1 MTNAHNRTTFN
12 AYARPTANNSQ
23 LYDPRILDQRQQ
35 LQARAVEQREYL
47 LFQSAK
53 AQALAISPAEAQE
66 KDDFRRE
73 LESLMQNTVSELV
86 AKYNAT
92 LDPNRVKLK
101 CYGSLANGFAVH
113 GSDLDLLLM
122 FPRDGTSADE
132 VEVESKRALEKA
144 VLDHGYGGRLL
155 THTRVPILRVCQKPT
170 AELLQNLRTE
180 RTKWENEAKEIEK
193 KAEKP
198 QKECSVGDDRP
209 PDLREQDLSAAS
221 KAFAELE
228 IDPATIPLPPSPV
241 RENAHLEYKGDLGI
255 QCDINFSNYVAI
267 HNTKLLR
274 CYAKCDPRVREMGIF
289 VKAWAKAR
297 KINTPY
303 HGTLSS
309 YGYILMV
316 LHYLMN
322 VATPPVIPNLQHWA
336 RDADAWAGKTRVD
349 LFEGFDVRFEQN
361 ENQLASA
368 ARAGQLMPMKN
379 MQSIG
384 DLLWGFFR
392 YYGDS
397 ACYAWTKEVI
407 SIRTNGGLL
416 TKQSKGWIA
425 AKSTGENNQIRLRY
439 LLTIEDP
446 FEIEH
451 NIGRT
456 VGHHGLVAI
465 RDEFRRAYEIIST
478 VRLTRH
484 GWEWRKQDGSIGD
497 DLLQEVDD
505 RGDLLKQDQEHRKEK
520 FKAMKAA
527 EARMRADEE
536 KVKTSAKEAEDLA
549 ANESQKNVE
558 SGTSTASNPDLAAD
572 SNSPANRLDP
582 KLTRKPRQAQVRP
595 YQPKGRQRLVVHEAD
610 SSEDE
615 QDAVKPCVGELE
627 GQDVSTE
634 LRKSSRDQQVC
645 TEESCSSAVAPIGKT
660 ARSHGYEPYIDE
672 SLLKAEINFRIEHVC
687 EKPKNMNSSELM
699 PWNMANQEGRWLY
712 WRDGKAYKGEWT
724 GVQNGKIPNPDHPHY
739 WLHQLDERFPFDPR
753 RPKPSPQKIKRCLK
767 YFRAPAPRE
776 FVRGKRVAYFSPP
789 EGPQLKNGGEVYS
802 PPRTEDSS
810 LASAGQDRKDSAISS
825 IFVPDAARVYRN
837 TNGYQKPAGVRPGVA
852 CEEEES
858 ATPTPAPAPAAE
870 ATDLPSMTD
879 ADTAP
884 SPAEADQYDMTL
896 RPRDEDPNIMPIPRK
911 PGFQFDPR
919 QLRDLEIIKQGGNGC
934 AREGEEWNVEIE
946 GEWGGGGMMGAHTS
960 TALVTSGENVS
971 GEQDAVFQYG
981 QGDAEG
987 LLGELP
993 VLEAGEV

>member
-1 MTNAHNRTTFN
+1 MTNAHNPAMFN
-12 AYARPTANNSQ
+12 AYPRPTAHNSQ
-23 LYDPRILDQRQQ
+23 LYDPRIQDQRQQ

-66 KDDFRRE
+66 KDDFRQE
-73 LESLMQNTVSELV
+73 LESLVLNTVSELV
-86 AKYNAT
+86 AKHKTT

-101 CYGSLANGFAVH
+101 CYGSLANGFAVRS
-113 GSDLDLLLM
+113 SDLDLLLM
-122 FPRDGTSADE
+122 FPRDGTSSEE

-144 VLDHGYGGRLL
+144 ILDHGYGGRLL
-155 THTRVPILRVCQKPT
+155 THTRVPILRVCQKPDT
-170 AELLQNLRTE
+170 ELLQNLRAE
-180 RTKWENEAKEIEK
+180 RTKWENEVKEAEK
-193 KAEKP
+193 KSKKP
-198 QKECSVGDDRP
+198 QKRCSLGDDRLP
-209 PDLREQDLSAAS
+209 ELREQDLSAAS

-228 IDPATIPLPPSPV
+228 IDPATIPLPPSPT
-241 RENAHLEYKGDLGI
+241 RDNAHLEYKGDLGI
-255 QCDINFSNYVAI
+255 QCDINFSNYVAV
-267 HNTKLLR
+267 HNTRLLR
-274 CYAKCDPRVREMGIF
+274 CYAKCDSRVREMGIF

-336 RDADAWAGKTRVD
+336 RDADAWAGKTTVD
-349 LFEGFDVRFEQN
+349 LFEGFDIRFEQK
-361 ENQLASA
+361 ENTLAHDA
-368 ARAGQLMPMKN
+368 QTGQLMPMRN

-384 DLLWGFFR
+384 DLLRGFFR
-392 YYGDS
+392 YYGDN
-397 ACYAWTKEVI
+397 ACFSWTREVI

-416 TKQSKGWIA
+416 TKQSKGWIS

-451 NIGRT
+451 NIART

-465 RDEFRRAYEIIST
+465 RDEFRRGYEIISK
-478 VRLTRH
+478 VQLTRH
-484 GWEWRKQDGSIGD
+484 GWQWRRQDGSMGD
-497 DLLQEVDD
+497 DLLQELDD
-505 RGDLLKQDQEHRKEK
+505 RGDLLKQDQEHRREK

-527 EARMRADEE
+527 EARMRGDEE
-536 KVKTSAKEAEDLA
+536 KDKTSSKEAKDLTS
-549 ANESQKNVE
+549 NKSQKNVE
-558 SGTSTASNPDLAAD
+558 SGMSTASNPVPAAD
-572 SNSPANRLDP
+572 SNSPANGLDL
-582 KLTRKPRQAQVRP
+582 KLTRKPRQAQPRP
-595 YQPKGRQRLVVHEAD
+595 YRPKGRQRLVVHED
-610 SSEDE
+610 DGSEDE
-615 QDAVKPCVGELE
+615 QHAVKPCVRELE
-627 GQDVSTE
+627 GQDVSAE
-634 LRKSSRDQQVC
+634 LGNTSRDQQVC
-645 TEESCSSAVAPIGKT
+645 AEEACNGAVVPIGK
-660 ARSHGYEPYIDE
+660 AAGADGYEPYIDE

-724 GVQNGKIPNPDHPHY
+724 GENNGKIANPDHPRY
-739 WLHQLDERFPFDPR
+739 WLHQLDKKFPFDPR
-753 RPKPSPQKIKRCLK
+753 RPKPSPQKIKRWLK

-776 FVRGKRVAYFSPP
+776 FVRGKRLAYFSPSEGQQP
-789 EGPQLKNGGEVYS
+789 ENRGEVCS
-802 PPRTEDSS
+802 PSRSENIGTTQV
-810 LASAGQDRKDSAISS
+810 GQDRKDSAISG
-825 IFVPDAARVYRN
+825 IFIPDAARVYRN
-837 TNGYQKPAGVRPGVA
+837 TNGSQKPASGGPGPTDEGGDPA
-852 CEEEES
+852 IPTS
-858 ATPTPAPAPAAE
+858 ALAAE
-870 ATDLPSMTD
+870 AADLRSMTD

-884 SPAEADQYDMTL
+884 SPADDDQYDMTV

-960 TALVTSGENVS
+960 TALVTSGQDPS
-971 GEQDAVFQYG
+971 GEQDAGFQYG

-993 VLEAGEV
+993 CLEVGEV